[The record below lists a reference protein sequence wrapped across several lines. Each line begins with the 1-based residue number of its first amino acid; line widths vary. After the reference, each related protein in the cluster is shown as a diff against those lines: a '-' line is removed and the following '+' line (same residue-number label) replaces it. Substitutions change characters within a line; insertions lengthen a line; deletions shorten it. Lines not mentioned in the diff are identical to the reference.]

1 MPEVIQGNAT
11 VVVPTKGAGTHIVIV
26 ATTNA
31 TPVVIETFGAH
42 GFYSGDSIEV
52 EGTGIATVDGLWVV
66 TVLTS
71 TTFELNGS
79 TAPGSASI
87 LGYCINYEVQ
97 PALQVPLP
105 GEPASAVTSIPPLQ
119 GLANTE
125 PWHYRNSGKYRL
137 YNVYTGLVPA
147 SPGINL
153 AYSSAWT
160 FISSVSASETNIPKA
175 GFSLDLLLNGNP
187 GSGAAPIVG
196 PNDFLDVSLSM
207 SLYISASGAVSGST
221 ANLGLAAYQPTQPID
236 YIPIA
241 SSTAATPIVVA
252 TTAPHGLATGN
263 AIGIVA
269 APLNVLNN
277 FWLVTVIDATHFSL
291 QGSSSGTAQGAGGYV
306 VSLPN
311 ATVLTPTNWP
321 VVPVATT
328 TGPYS
333 SVTVRGFFGQ
343 NIGGPSAVTPTA
355 PLWICPFVTPNSPSP
370 LAEVA
375 LLGPAMATVY
385 HYRAN

>member
-125 PWHYRNSGKYRL
+125 PWHYRNAGKFRL
-137 YNVYTGLVPA
+137 YNIYAGAPRRAPA
-147 SPGINL
+147 VSPSIG
-153 AYSSAWT
+153 AYPSPWT
-160 FISSVSASETNIPKA
+160 FISSVTAADTFVYGS
-175 GFSLDLLLNGNP
+175 GVSLDFLLSGGL

-196 PNDFLDVSLSM
+196 PNDVLDVTFAFTSTQTAGSAGYCAYGIAAWQPLAPIS
-207 SLYISASGAVSGST
+207 YIPISSTTSANPVQVTTAVAHGMVTGSQAAIISSSVNALNDMWTITSTGTNTLTLNGSTSAIPASGASGF
-221 ANLGLAAYQPTQPID
+221 
-236 YIPIA
+236 
-241 SSTAATPIVVA
+241 
-252 TTAPHGLATGN
+252 
-263 AIGIVA
+263 IVA
-269 APLNVLNN
+269 LTQSVVL
-277 FWLVTVIDATHFSL
+277 
-291 QGSSSGTAQGAGGYV
+291 G
-306 VSLPN
+306 
-311 ATVLTPTNWP
+311 PTNWP
-321 VVPVATT
+321 LAPVAAAAAFTPMT
-328 TGPYS
+328 VSGMLGSPVSGPSPVTPACPMWLGLIATPGSPSTIAEVELTGPML
-333 SVTVRGFFGQ
+333 VK
-343 NIGGPSAVTPTA
+343 
-355 PLWICPFVTPNSPSP
+355 
-370 LAEVA
+370 
-375 LLGPAMATVY
+375 VY